1 MAMKEYEL
9 ADVTAGGDDGESY
22 FDGGG
27 ASSNGLDAGQ
37 LLSGGGKLS
46 DGAGGE
52 GGGGGEGQ
60 TVWCGCLSLVFYQQF
75 FRVDTKD
82 VTERWIHSIV
92 SWRRETGFL
101 DVVAD
106 NPDAYGPFWN
116 STTLIFLLALTTNL
130 SEGEYDLNL
139 LVIST
144 WVVYG
149 FAAGAP
155 VLVWLVLNQL
165 GTPIALVQLGCTY
178 GYSLGPYLPAVLACA
193 LPLPYMAMVALA
205 AAGVLSVVFLLRAL
219 TPILLERNAA
229 VASPVMAGLGVLQV
243 LFTLV
248 IKFAFF

>member
-1 MAMKEYEL
+1 MAMKEFEMSE
-9 ADVTAGGDDGESY
+9 VTAGDDGESY
-22 FDGGG
+22 FRGDGG
-27 ASSNGLDAGQ
+27 SNGVDAGQ
-37 LLSGGGKLS
+37 LLSGSKPS
-46 DGAGGE
+46 DA
-52 GGGGGEGQ
+52 GGGEGQ

-82 VTERWIHSIV
+82 VTERWLHSIV

-101 DVVAD
+101 DLVAD

-116 STTLIFLLALTTNL
+116 ASSLVFLLAFATNL
-130 SEGEYDLNL
+130 SEGGYDLNTL
-139 LVIST
+139 IVST

-155 VLVWLVLNQL
+155 VLVWLVLNQMD
-165 GTPIALVQLGCTY
+165 TPVALVQLGCMY

-193 LPLPYMAMVALA
+193 VPLPYINLVALGA
-205 AAGVLSVVFLLRAL
+205 AVTLSVVFLLRAL
-219 TPILLERNAA
+219 TPVLLERNVAL
-229 VASPVMAGLGVLQV
+229 ASPVMAGVGVLQA